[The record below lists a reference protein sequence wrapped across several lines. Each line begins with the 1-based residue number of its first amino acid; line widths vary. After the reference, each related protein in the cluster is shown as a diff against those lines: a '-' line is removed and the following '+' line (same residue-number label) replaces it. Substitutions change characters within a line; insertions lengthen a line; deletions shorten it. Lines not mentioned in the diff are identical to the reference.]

1 MNSTVRIDELQARLR
16 LQLHGQVQELRL
28 LFRENGLVLHGSAR
42 TYYAKQLAQHAAMK
56 ATRLRIVA
64 NQIEVS

>member
-42 TYYAKQLAQHAAMK
+42 TYYAKQLAQH
-56 ATRLRIVA
+56 VA
-64 NQIEVS
+64 LETSGLSILINEIRVC

>member
-1 MNSTVRIDELQARLR
+1 VNSTVRIDELQARLR